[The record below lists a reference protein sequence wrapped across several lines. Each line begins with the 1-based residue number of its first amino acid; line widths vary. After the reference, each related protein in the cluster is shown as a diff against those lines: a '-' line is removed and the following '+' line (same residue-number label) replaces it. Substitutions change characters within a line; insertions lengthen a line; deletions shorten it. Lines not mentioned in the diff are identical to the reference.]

1 MCAGLLYVT
10 SFVLC
15 LVALAWLLTRN
26 NRED

>member
-1 MCAGLLYVT
+1 MWTNVLYLAG
-10 SFVLC
+10 FALC